1 MSDVI
6 ATLKKMHMFKSVS
19 KDALRTLLRECEP
32 TNYGIGQTICT
43 QGDLAI
49 NAMVLLSG
57 KLDVS
62 VQTDTST
69 RHVGHIHPGEIFG
82 EQGLFHSNGIR
93 NATVKAAK
101 PSICLQLT
109 PRIMQTHSTNPAMV
123 ALEQHLIATMARR
136 IRSTNLEIQKAWMD
150 ENKVK
155 TKKEQKEQ
163 KEEPVKEESA
173 SLLGRLRSLFGK

>member
-1 MSDVI
+1 
-6 ATLKKMHMFKSVS
+6 
-19 KDALRTLLRECEP
+19 
-32 TNYGIGQTICT
+32 
-43 QGDLAI
+43 
-49 NAMVLLSG
+49 MVLLSG

-69 RHVGHIHPGEIFG
+69 RHVGSIHPGEIFG

-109 PRIMQTHSTNPAMV
+109 PRIMQTHSTNLAMV

-136 IRSTNLEIQKAWMD
+136 IRSTNLEIQKAWVD
-150 ENKVK
+150 ENKAK
-155 TKKEQKEQ
+155 TQTKPNETTTQ
-163 KEEPVKEESA
+163 EEPA
-173 SLLGRLRSLFGK
+173 TLLGRLRSLFGK